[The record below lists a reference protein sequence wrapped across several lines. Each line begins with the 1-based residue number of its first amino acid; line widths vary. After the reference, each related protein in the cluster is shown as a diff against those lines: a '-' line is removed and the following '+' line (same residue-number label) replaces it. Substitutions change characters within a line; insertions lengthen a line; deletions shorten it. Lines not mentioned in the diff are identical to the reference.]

1 MEPVELIQSPFSLL
15 TFIVAPALLT
25 NATCVLALS
34 AINRMLRTRDRMK
47 ELFAKSESRGY
58 PESDAARLLEQVD
71 RVERQAVLLLRA
83 LHSIYGRWARS
94 PERRS

>member
-34 AINRMLRTRDRMK
+34 TINRMLR
-47 ELFAKSESRGY
+47 A
-58 PESDAARLLEQVD
+58 P
-71 RVERQAVLLLRA
+71 
-83 LHSIYGRWARS
+83 HSIYVALGAFAGATLVTLLGAGEEPW
-94 PERRS
+94 RRCVLSR